1 VATKSVPNKPMVP
14 TAPASPATNPLHPMR
29 RHIGRPFGGF
39 NDQRSSDRDVGSRMK
54 PEERTARGMLAV
66 GNGDRT
72 VDNGA
77 RAA

>member
-1 VATKSVPNKPMVP
+1 
-14 TAPASPATNPLHPMR
+14 MR